1 MSGASG
7 SSNSSFH
14 MTSDRAGQ
22 PAPPPF
28 VSPHDTAVGLA
39 AALGAF
45 VIWGI
50 APVYFK
56 AVGAAGPLEVV
67 SHRVVWTVL
76 MLGGLVAAL
85 GRLDRLAAV
94 VSSPRLLRASLIS
107 TLLICTNWLVFIW
120 AVNADLVLHAS
131 LGYYINPL
139 VNVLLGMLFLGE
151 RLNRW
156 QTAAVILAA
165 VAVGNLILAL
175 GVVPWVSLTLGFSFG
190 FYALVRKR
198 AGVDPLVG
206 LLIET
211 SLLAPVGLAF
221 LLWLGATDGGQFWT
235 GGPWI
240 SVLLFVSGLVTGV
253 PLVLFL
259 TGAQKLTL
267 ASIGLMQYL
276 APTMHFLLAVLAF
289 GEPFTSAHLVT
300 FAVIWTGLALYSW
313 DAIRRYRHARRTLP
327 PEALTQ

>member
-1 MSGASG
+1 MS
-7 SSNSSFH
+7 
-14 MTSDRAGQ
+14 SDPTARPVP
-22 PAPPPF
+22 PAPPN
-28 VSPHDTAVGLA
+28 PHDTTVGLA

-76 MLGGLVAAL
+76 MLGGLVAVL

-94 VSSPRLLRASLIS
+94 FSSPRLLRASVLS
-107 TLLICTNWLVFIW
+107 TLLISTNWLVFIW
-120 AVNADLVLHAS
+120 AVNSGLVLHAS

-165 VAVGNLILAL
+165 IAVANLILSL
-175 GVVPWVSLTLGFSFG
+175 GVVPWVSLTLAFSFG

-198 AGVDPLVG
+198 AGVDPLIG

-211 SLLAPVGLAF
+211 SLLAPFGLAF
-221 LLWLGATDGGQFWT
+221 LLWLGAIDGGQFWT

-259 TGAQKLTL
+259 TGAQRLTL
-267 ASIGLMQYL
+267 ASIGVMQYL

-289 GEPFTSAHLVT
+289 GEPFTGAHLVT
-300 FAVIWTGLALYSW
+300 FAIIWTGLALYSW
-313 DAIRRYRHARRTLP
+313 DAMSRYRQTRRALAPETLS
-327 PEALTQ
+327 Q

>member
-1 MSGASG
+1 MS
-7 SSNSSFH
+7 
-14 MTSDRAGQ
+14 TDPAGR
-22 PAPPPF
+22 PAPPATAT
-28 VSPHDTAVGLA
+28 PHDTTVGLC

-45 VIWGI
+45 IIWGI
-50 APVYFK
+50 APLYFK

-85 GRLDRLAAV
+85 GRLDQLFAV
-94 VSSPRLLRASLIS
+94 FANRRLLRASLLS
-107 TLLICTNWLVFIW
+107 TLLISTNWLVFIW
-120 AVNADLVLHAS
+120 AVGNDLVLHAS
-131 LGYYINPL
+131 LGYFINPL
-139 VNVLLGMLFLGE
+139 VNVSLGMLFLGE

-165 VAVGNLILAL
+165 IAVGNLILAL
-175 GVVPWVSLTLGFSFG
+175 GVVPWVSLTLAFSFG

-211 SLLAPVGLAF
+211 SLMAPVGLAF

-240 SVLLFVSGLVTGV
+240 SILLFISGLVTGV
-253 PLVLFL
+253 PLILFL
-259 TGAQKLTL
+259 TGAQRLTL

-289 GEPFTSAHLVT
+289 GEPFTTAHLVT
-300 FAVIWTGLALYSW
+300 FAIIWMGLALYSW
-313 DAIRRYRHARRTLP
+313 DAISRYRNLRRVMA
-327 PEALTQ
+327 PETSTR

>member
-1 MSGASG
+1 MS
-7 SSNSSFH
+7 
-14 MTSDRAGQ
+14 TDRPGQ
-22 PAPPPF
+22 PSPPAPA
-28 VSPHDTAVGLA
+28 SPHDTTVGLC

-45 VIWGI
+45 IIWGI

-56 AVGAAGPLEVV
+56 AVGDAGPLEVV
-67 SHRVVWTVL
+67 SHRVVWTVV

-85 GRLDRLAAV
+85 GRLDQLAAV
-94 VSSPRLLRASLIS
+94 FASRRLLQASLLS
-107 TLLICTNWLVFIW
+107 TLLISTNWLVFIW
-120 AVNADLVLHAS
+120 AVGNDLVLHAS

-139 VNVLLGMLFLGE
+139 VNVLLGMVFLGE

-156 QTAAVILAA
+156 QIAAVVLATI
-165 VAVGNLILAL
+165 AVGNLILAL
-175 GVVPWVSLTLGFSFG
+175 GVVPWVSLTLAFSFG

-211 SLLAPVGLAF
+211 SLMAPVGLAF

-240 SVLLFVSGLVTGV
+240 SFLLFVSGLVTGV
-253 PLVLFL
+253 PLILFL
-259 TGAQKLTL
+259 TGAQRLTL

-289 GEPFTSAHLVT
+289 GEPFTTAHLVT

-313 DAIRRYRHARRTLP
+313 DAISRYRYARRALA
-327 PEALTQ
+327 PETSAR